1 MRAPLRFLTFPL
13 KSTHVLFKE
22 FALSGKCKTT
32 VICGKKSMTKTANVE
47 NVGSI
52 NNPPGGLW
60 CLFPVYLYI
69 AGMVIMSDHGNF
81 PVN

>member
-1 MRAPLRFLTFPL
+1 
-13 KSTHVLFKE
+13 
-22 FALSGKCKTT
+22 
-32 VICGKKSMTKTANVE
+32 MTKTANVE